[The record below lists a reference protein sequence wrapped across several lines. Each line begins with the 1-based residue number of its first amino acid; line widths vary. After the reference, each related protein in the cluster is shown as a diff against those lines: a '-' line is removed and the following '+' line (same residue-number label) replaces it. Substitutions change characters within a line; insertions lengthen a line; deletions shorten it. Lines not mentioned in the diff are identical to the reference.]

1 MDTAQRKVRK
11 KTTEGYGRGKERGGG
26 VKREG
31 VGVRREGV
39 GVGREGVGVR
49 REGFLF
55 FPPLSIS
62 RHLPLSERLEKA
74 RIVVFLNKGL
84 FFSVDVLVAVAVSIV
99 VT

>member
-1 MDTAQRKVRK
+1 M
-11 KTTEGYGRGKERGGG
+11 
-26 VKREG
+26 
-31 VGVRREGV
+31 

-74 RIVVFLNKGL
+74 RIFVFLNKGL
-84 FFSVDVLVAVAVSIV
+84 FFSVDVLVAVAVAVSIV

>member
-1 MDTAQRKVRK
+1 M
-11 KTTEGYGRGKERGGG
+11 
-26 VKREG
+26 
-31 VGVRREGV
+31 

-84 FFSVDVLVAVAVSIV
+84 FFSVDVLVAVAVAVAVAVSIV

>member
-11 KTTEGYGRGKERGGG
+11 KTREGYGRGEERGGG
-26 VKREG
+26 VRRKEG
-31 VGVRREGV
+31 VGVS
-39 GVGREGVGVR
+39 REGVGVR

-55 FPPLSIS
+55 PLPLFISRHPPLS
-62 RHLPLSERLEKA
+62 EGLEKA

-84 FFSVDVLVAVAVSIV
+84 FFSVDVIVAVAVSIV

>member
-1 MDTAQRKVRK
+1 M
-11 KTTEGYGRGKERGGG
+11 
-26 VKREG
+26 
-31 VGVRREGV
+31 

-74 RIVVFLNKGL
+74 RIVVFLN
-84 FFSVDVLVAVAVSIV
+84 
-99 VT
+99 